1 MQHLHDA
8 CAWQAAVP
16 TPLWATNQLL
26 TCMEMDLEAK
36 FKKLESES
44 YAEIRTMIKEQQAVP
59 SQVFELFLGKIYKR
73 QK

>member
-1 MQHLHDA
+1 
-8 CAWQAAVP
+8 
-16 TPLWATNQLL
+16 
-26 TCMEMDLEAK
+26 MEMDLEAK